1 MKILI
6 AIIILFSI
14 NVNAMTINCTTTD
27 NYNNKTQRIFIIDN
41 KDQADNL
48 IRNDGSYL
56 YPYGYVTDG
65 KLVNIYSDGGVQ
77 EQDIAIINRNW
88 SIDLLFFMDGFTI
101 DPFETDSIYTK
112 YFSVTQYAG
121 DKEIIVRVFYPQN
134 SFLEEGNCIIN
145 K

>member
-1 MKILI
+1 M
-6 AIIILFSI
+6 
-14 NVNAMTINCTTTD
+14 M
-27 NYNNKTQRIFIIDN
+27 
-41 KDQADNL
+41 
-48 IRNDGSYL
+48 G
-56 YPYGYVTDG
+56 
-65 KLVNIYSDGGVQ
+65 LVNIYSDGGIQ

-121 DKEIIVRVFYPQN
+121 DKEVIVRVFYPQN

>member
-1 MKILI
+1 MKILV

-41 KDQADNL
+41 KDQADKL
-48 IRNDGSYL
+48 IRNDGSYQ

-65 KLVNIYSDGGVQ
+65 KLVNIYSDGGIQ